1 MQHKILK
8 ADGEAKADFNISKI
22 KIRLIVKWKK
32 HEIRAAL
39 DNLLVKYGSKI

>member
-32 HEIRAAL
+32 SMKYV
-39 DNLLVKYGSKI
+39 LL